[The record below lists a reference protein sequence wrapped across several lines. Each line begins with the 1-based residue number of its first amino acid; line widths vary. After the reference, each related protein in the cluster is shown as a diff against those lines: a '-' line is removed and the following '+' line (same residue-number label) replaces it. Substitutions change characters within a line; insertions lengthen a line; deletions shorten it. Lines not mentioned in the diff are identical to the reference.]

1 MQRQEMAGTGPRTY
15 HRTGAAD
22 QADGEIVPAARA
34 RLKHPDR
41 AFRRWQGEVVVIVH
55 QHMVTDSQGIPFHA
69 QHQGLQFGIKRTRH
83 GSQIHQSLTEG
94 ASV

>member
-1 MQRQEMAGTGPRTY
+1 MAGTGPRTN

-22 QADGEIVPAARA
+22 EADGEIVPAARPGLEHSDGA
-34 RLKHPDR
+34 LNRC
-41 AFRRWQGEVVVIVH
+41 RREIVVIVH